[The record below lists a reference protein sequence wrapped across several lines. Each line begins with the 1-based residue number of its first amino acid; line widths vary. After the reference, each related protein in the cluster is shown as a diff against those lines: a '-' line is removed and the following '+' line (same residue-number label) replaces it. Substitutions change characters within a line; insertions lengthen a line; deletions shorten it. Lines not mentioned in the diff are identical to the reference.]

1 MEVYI
6 AEKPSLARAIAD
18 GLGVKRKED
27 AHIVC
32 EGGNLVTWCFGHIL
46 QDCMPE
52 DYDPAWKDWR
62 RLPVIPQEWR
72 LKPDEDSR
80 KQLMAIGELLQKADA
95 VVHAGDPDREG
106 QAIVDEV
113 LEYFHWR
120 GPTRRLWLAS
130 LDALSVKKALGSMK
144 DNAGYAHLRDAAI
157 ARRRAD
163 WLVGLNMTRAL
174 TNIGR
179 DCGHAG
185 KLSAGR
191 VQSAVLNLVV
201 TRDRERAMF
210 TPQEYLVLQASFSV
224 DGGAFLARFRP
235 GDTQAGLDAEGRLVD
250 MAAAEAVMASVR
262 GQVGRV
268 VTLTKTP
275 KQKNAPLPF
284 SLSALQKTASA
295 VLSMTAKEV
304 LQAAQSLYEKKL
316 TTYPRTDCRYLPVE
330 QLGDAARILG
340 TLASV
345 PDLEDAAKGADV
357 SRKSGAWDT
366 GKVTAHHA
374 IIPTGEIPGN
384 LTEKERA
391 IYQMIARAYIMQFYG
406 PFRCETQKLT
416 AEVAKTLWDA
426 SGRLTLDP
434 GWTVVGRDEEED
446 EKEEEQ
452 ALPAVSQGDAVTCA
466 DMEPLKKKTSPPAR
480 WTEGTLIEAMANVHR
495 FVPDVQAKA
504 VLKENE
510 GIGTEATRADA
521 LEKLK
526 EAGYIKADGKALVS
540 TRLGGQVA
548 DILPDA
554 LKDPVTTAQWER
566 RLTDIAAGRD
576 ALDDFME
583 AQVKGLPEL
592 LASLEGA
599 KIQTDGK
606 VFPCPVCGK
615 PLFRRTKDR
624 DVYWECRRN
633 ELHPDDK
640 AVFLPDDRGR
650 PLERNTDIDCPDCG
664 KAKLQR
670 FRGTRKAD
678 GSIYDFF
685 KCPGCEA
692 TFANQNGTPVRREK
706 REKALSEHVCPDCG
720 KPLAVREGVSKS
732 GRAWTRFDC
741 TGFPACKKSWWG
753 KDGAP
758 DFDSPVETKGK
769 R

>member
-18 GLGVKRKED
+18 GLGLKRKE
-27 AHIVC
+27 ATYIVC
-32 EGGNLVTWCFGHIL
+32 DGGKLVTWCVGHIL
-46 QDCMPE
+46 KDCMPE

-72 LKPDEDSR
+72 LKPDESAK

-113 LEYFHWR
+113 LEHFGWH
-120 GPTRRLWLAS
+120 GQTRRLWLAS
-130 LDALSVKKALGSMK
+130 LDALSVKKALAGMK

-163 WLVGLNMTRAL
+163 WLIGINMTRAL
-174 TNIGR
+174 TNVGR

-185 KLSAGR
+185 NLSAGR

-201 TRDRERAMF
+201 ARDRERAAF
-210 TPQEYLVLQASFSV
+210 NPVDYLVLQASFSA
-224 DGGAFLARFRP
+224 DGVSFLARFRP
-235 GDTQAGLDAEGRLVD
+235 GDTQAGLDAEGRLTD
-250 MAAAEAVMASVR
+250 LSAAEAVIASVR
-262 GQVGRV
+262 GQTGRI
-268 VTLTKTP
+268 VTLAKTP
-275 KQKNAPLPF
+275 KLKTAPLPF
-284 SLSALQKTASA
+284 NLSALQKAASA
-295 VLSMTAKEV
+295 TLGMTAKDV

-330 QLGDAARILG
+330 QFGDAARILDA
-340 TLASV
+340 LASV
-345 PDLEDAAKGADV
+345 PGLEEAAKGADPT
-357 SRKSGAWDT
+357 RKSGAWDT

-374 IIPTGEIPGN
+374 IIPTGETPN
-384 LTEKERA
+384 LLTEKERA
-391 IYQMIARAYIMQFYG
+391 IYLMVARVYIMQFYG
-406 PFRCETQKLT
+406 PFRCEAQKLT

-426 SGRLTLDP
+426 SGRLTLEP
-434 GWTVVGRDEEED
+434 GWTVVGKNEEEED
-446 EKEEEQ
+446 KEEEQ

-466 DMEPLKKKTSPPAR
+466 DVEVLKKKTSPPAR

-495 FVPDVQAKA
+495 FVLDAQARA

-548 DILPDA
+548 DILPGA

-566 RLTDIAAGRD
+566 RLTDIAAGKDDLD
-576 ALDDFME
+576 AFME
-583 AQVKGLPEL
+583 AQVAGLPGLIAPL
-592 LASLEGA
+592 LSGDV
-599 KIQTDGK
+599 KIQVDSK

-615 PLFRRTKDR
+615 PLFRRTKDS
-624 DVYWECRRN
+624 DVYWDCRRN
-633 ELHPDDK
+633 DLHPDGK
-640 AVFLPDDRGR
+640 TVFLPDDRGR
-650 PLERNTDIDCPDCG
+650 PLERDTAMDCPDCG
-664 KAKLQR
+664 KARLQR
-670 FRGTRKAD
+670 LKGTRKD
-678 GSIYDFF
+678 GSSYDFF
-685 KCPGCEA
+685 KCPGCAA
-692 TFANQNGTPVRREK
+692 TFSNQNGTPVRRER
-706 REKALSEHVCPDCG
+706 REKTLSEHVCPDCG
-720 KPLAVREGVSKS
+720 RPLAVREGVSKS
-732 GRAWTRFDC
+732 GRPWTRFDC
-741 TGFPACKKSWWG
+741 TGFPACKQSWWG

-758 DFDSPVETKGK
+758 DFASPAGK

>member
-18 GLGVKRKED
+18 GLGVRGKDDGYISCDGDR
-27 AHIVC
+27 V
-32 EGGNLVTWCFGHIL
+32 VTWCFGHIL

-52 DYDPAWKDWR
+52 DYNPAWKDWHH
-62 RLPVIPQEWR
+62 LPVIPQEWR
-72 LKPDEDSR
+72 LKPDEGATR
-80 KQLMAIGELLQKADA
+80 QLMVIGDLLQKADA

-113 LEYFHWR
+113 LEHFGWQ
-120 GPTRRLWLAS
+120 GQTRRLWLAS
-130 LDALSVKKALGSMK
+130 LDALSVQKALGSMK
-144 DNAGYAHLRDAAI
+144 DNTGYAHLRDAAI

-163 WLVGLNMTRAL
+163 WLIGLNMTRAL

-185 KLSAGR
+185 ILSAGR

-201 TRDRERAMF
+201 VRDRERAAF
-210 TPQEYLVLQASFSV
+210 KPQDYIVLQSSFSV

-250 MAAAEAVMASVR
+250 MAAAETLTASVR
-262 GQVGRV
+262 GQTGRIV
-268 VTLTKTP
+268 ALTKAP
-275 KQKNAPLPF
+275 KQKNAPLPY
-284 SLSALQKTASA
+284 SLSALQKAASA
-295 VLSMTAKEV
+295 VLGMTAKEV
-304 LQAAQSLYEKKL
+304 LQVAQALYEKKL

-330 QLGDAARILG
+330 QLGDAVHILG
-340 TLASV
+340 ALASV
-345 PDLEDAAKGADV
+345 SCLEDAAKGADAT
-357 SRKSGAWDT
+357 RKSVAWDT

-374 IIPTGEIPGN
+374 IIPTGETPNN

-391 IYQMIARAYIMQFYG
+391 IYLMIARAYIMQFYG
-406 PFRCETQKLT
+406 PFRYEAQKLT

-434 GWTVVGRDEEED
+434 GWTVVGKDEEEG

-452 ALPAVSQGDAVTCA
+452 TLPTVSQGDTVTCA
-466 DMEPLKKKTSPPAR
+466 DVELLKKKTSPPAR
-480 WTEGTLIEAMANVHR
+480 WTEGTLIETMANIHR
-495 FVPDVQAKA
+495 FVADTAAKA

-526 EAGYIKADGKALVS
+526 EAGYLKADGKAIIS

-576 ALDDFME
+576 ALDAFMDSQIE
-583 AQVKGLPEL
+583 GLPEL
-592 LASLEGA
+592 LAALGDA
-599 KIQTDGK
+599 KIQVDSK
-606 VFPCPVCGK
+606 IFPCPICSK
-615 PLFRRTKDR
+615 PLFRRQKGS
-624 DVYWECRRN
+624 DVYWDCRRSD
-633 ELHPDDK
+633 LHPDGK
-640 AVFLPDDRGR
+640 TVFLPDDRGR
-650 PLERNTDIDCPDCG
+650 PLERDTATDCPDCG

-670 FRGTRKAD
+670 FKGTRKD
-678 GSIYDFF
+678 GSAYDFF
-685 KCPGCEA
+685 KCPGCAA
-692 TFANQNGTPVRREK
+692 TFSNQNGTPVRHEK
-706 REKALSEHVCPDCG
+706 REKELSEHVCPDCG
-720 KPLAVREGVSKS
+720 RPLAIRKGVSKS

-741 TGFPACKKSWWG
+741 TGFPLCKKSWWG
-753 KDGAP
+753 KDGVP
-758 DFDSPVETKGK
+758 DFDSPAGTKEK

>member
-6 AEKPSLARAIAD
+6 AEKPSLARAIAE
-18 GLGVKRKED
+18 GLGVRGKED
-27 AHIVC
+27 GYIVC
-32 EGGNLVTWCFGHIL
+32 NDDRVVTWCFGHIL

-52 DYDPAWKDWR
+52 DYDPAWKDWHS
-62 RLPVIPQEWR
+62 LPIIPQGWQ
-72 LKPDEDSR
+72 LKPDESAK
-80 KQLMAIGELLQKADA
+80 KQLMTIGALLQKADA

-113 LEYFHWR
+113 LEHFGWH
-120 GPTRRLWLAS
+120 GQTRRLWLAS
-130 LDALSVKKALGSMK
+130 LDALSVQKALGGMK
-144 DNAGYAHLRDAAI
+144 DNGGYAHLRDAAI

-163 WLVGLNMTRAL
+163 WLIGINMTRAL
-174 TNIGR
+174 TNLGR

-201 TRDRERAMF
+201 ARDRERAAF
-210 TPQEYLVLQASFSV
+210 KPQDYIVLQASFGV

-235 GDTQAGLDAEGRLVD
+235 GDTQSGLDAEGRLVD

-262 GQVGRV
+262 GQNGRV
-268 VTLTKTP
+268 TTLAKTP
-275 KQKNAPLPF
+275 KQQSAPVPF
-284 SLSALQKTASA
+284 NLSALQKAASA
-295 VLSMTAKEV
+295 ALNMTAKDV

-340 TLASV
+340 ALASV
-345 PDLEDAAKGADV
+345 SGLEDAAKGADAA
-357 SRKSGAWDT
+357 RKSGAWDT

-374 IIPTGEIPGN
+374 IIPTGETPNI

-391 IYQMIARAYIMQFYG
+391 IYLMIARAYIMQFYG
-406 PFRCETQKLT
+406 PLRYETQKLT

-466 DMEPLKKKTSPPAR
+466 DVEPLKKKTSPPAR

-495 FVPDVQAKA
+495 FVLDAQAKA

-548 DILPDA
+548 DILPA
-554 LKDPVTTAQWER
+554 SLKDPVTTAQWER
-566 RLTDIAAGRD
+566 RLTDIAAGKDGLDEFVD
-576 ALDDFME
+576 ALATE
-583 AQVKGLPEL
+583 VPGL
-592 LASLEGA
+592 LASLGDA
-599 KIQTDGK
+599 KIQVDSK
-606 VFPCPVCGK
+606 LFPCPVCGK
-615 PLFRRTKDR
+615 PLFRRTKER
-624 DVYWECRRN
+624 EVYWECRRN
-633 ELHPDDK
+633 DLHPDGK
-640 AVFLPDDRGR
+640 TVFLPDDRGR
-650 PLERNTDIDCPDCG
+650 PLDRNTNIDCPDCG

-670 FRGTRKAD
+670 LKGTRAD
-678 GSIYDFF
+678 GSGYDFF
-685 KCPGCEA
+685 KCPACAA
-692 TFANQNGTPVRREK
+692 TFSNQNGTPVRREK
-706 REKALSEHVCPDCG
+706 REKTLTEHVCPDCG
-720 KPLAVREGVSKS
+720 KPLAVRNGVSKS

>member
-163 WLVGLNMTRAL
+163 WLVGLNIKRAL
-174 TNIGR
+174 TNVGR

-185 KLSAGR
+185 RLSAGR

-201 TRDRERAMF
+201 ARDRERAAF

-224 DGGAFLARFRP
+224 DGGSFLARFRP
-235 GDTQAGLDAEGRLVD
+235 GDTQSGLDAEGRLVD
-250 MAAAEAVMASVR
+250 LSAAEAVMASVR
-262 GQVGRV
+262 GQLGRI
-268 VTLTKTP
+268 VTLTKAP
-275 KQKNAPLPF
+275 KQKNAPLPY
-284 SLSALQKTASA
+284 SLSALQKAASA
-295 VLSMTAKEV
+295 AFSMTAKDV
-304 LQAAQSLYEKKL
+304 LQTAQSLYEKKL

-340 TLASV
+340 ALASV
-345 PDLEDAAKGADV
+345 SGLEDAAKGADAA
-357 SRKSGAWDT
+357 RKSGAWDT

-374 IIPTGEIPGN
+374 IIPTGETPGN

-391 IYQMIARAYIMQFYG
+391 VYQMIARAYIMQFYG

-466 DMEPLKKKTSPPAR
+466 DVEPLKKKTSPPAR

-540 TRLGGQVA
+540 TRLGMRS
-548 DILPDA
+548 
-554 LKDPVTTAQWER
+554 TTSWKLRSRGCRSFSR
-566 RLTDIAAGRD
+566 RLRVQRYRRTARSFPARS
-576 ALDDFME
+576 A
-583 AQVKGLPEL
+583 
-592 LASLEGA
+592 ASLSSGGRKTGMSTGSAAETSCIPTTRPSFCPTIGGVLWSGIRTSTAWTAARSSSDSEGRA
-599 KIQTDGK
+599 KPTDRATIFSS
-606 VFPCPVCGK
+606 VPAARPHSQI
-615 PLFRRTKDR
+615 RT
-624 DVYWECRRN
+624 
-633 ELHPDDK
+633 
-640 AVFLPDDRGR
+640 GR
-650 PLERNTDIDCPDCG
+650 PCG
-664 KAKLQR
+664 AR
-670 FRGTRKAD
+670 
-678 GSIYDFF
+678 
-685 KCPGCEA
+685 
-692 TFANQNGTPVRREK
+692 
-706 REKALSEHVCPDCG
+706 
-720 KPLAVREGVSKS
+720 S
-732 GRAWTRFDC
+732 GR
-741 TGFPACKKSWWG
+741 KSFRSTSARTAASLWLCG
-753 KDGAP
+753 MA
-758 DFDSPVETKGK
+758 
-769 R
+769 